1 MNVELLKKLCDA
13 PGVPGAEEPVKE
25 IFLTEIRKYTDEVY
39 EDHIGNIIAHIGGD
53 GPRLVLDGHLDEV
66 GFMVK
71 HIDDQG
77 FLSVIPLGG
86 VDPRVFYGQ
95 RVIVWGRKPLVG
107 VVGAVPPHLSKG
119 GQTAEAPDI
128 EDCLI
133 DLGLE
138 PSKVVDNVRLG
149 DPVTFATELRETEDA
164 VISKAID
171 NRVSLFVIL
180 EALSRRPRLG
190 CDLYVTATVQE
201 EVGLRGARTINP
213 AIEPEFSVVLEGTV
227 SNSLPGVPGSKQ
239 LARALSGP
247 EIRLSDKYIVT
258 NRALS
263 FFIYNLGKR
272 LGIPCQLVVKRQGGT
287 NASAFQVTGKGTR
300 STVVSVP
307 VRYLHSPSSVAFKSD
322 ILHTVHLI
330 AATLES
336 IGGFDPNAVGPH
348 P

>member
-1 MNVELLKKLCDA
+1 MNIELLKRLCDA
-13 PGVPGAEEPVKE
+13 PGIPGVEEPVKE
-25 IFLTEIRKYTDEVY
+25 IFTAEITKYTDEVF

-77 FLSVIPLGG
+77 FVSVVPLGG
-86 VDPRVFYGQ
+86 IDPKVFYGQ
-95 RVIVWGRKPLVG
+95 RVVIWGRKPLVG

-119 GQTAEAPDI
+119 GQTEAPDI

-138 PSKVVDNVRLG
+138 PSKVADNVRLG
-149 DPVTFATELRETEDA
+149 DPVTFATELIETEDA

-180 EALSRRPRLG
+180 ETLSRRPRLG

-213 AIEPEFSVVLEGTV
+213 AVEPEFSIVLEGTV

-239 LARALSGP
+239 LARTLSGP

-258 NRALS
+258 NRAFS
-263 FFIYNLGKR
+263 FFVYNLGKR
-272 LGIPCQLVVKRQGGT
+272 LDIPCQLVVKRQGGT

-307 VRYLHSPSSVAFKSD
+307 VRYLHSPNSVAFKSD
-322 ILHTVHLI
+322 IAHTIDLI
-330 AATLES
+330 FAILENIS
-336 IGGFDPNAVGPH
+336 DFDQNA
-348 P
+348 